1 MEATP
6 SAVATEEARVALP
19 ATDSAI
25 PVSGSV
31 GTTFAL
37 VFGGLFF
44 IISGAWSFWISSQL
58 QRGKLEI

>member
-1 MEATP
+1 
-6 SAVATEEARVALP
+6 ATEEARVALP